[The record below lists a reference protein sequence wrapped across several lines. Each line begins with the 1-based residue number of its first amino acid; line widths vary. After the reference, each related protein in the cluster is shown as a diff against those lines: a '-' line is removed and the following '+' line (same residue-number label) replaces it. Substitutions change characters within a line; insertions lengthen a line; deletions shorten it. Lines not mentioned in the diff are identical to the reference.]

1 MQICGFQKTSLVDFP
16 GEVCSTVFVGRCN
29 LRCRFCFNRD
39 LVLHPETLPSYTEK
53 EIFDLLKKRMHVQ
66 GALCITGGEP
76 ALQEDLIAFIAGA
89 KEVGVKVKLDTNGT
103 FPEVLE
109 QLLKEGTL
117 DYVAVDIKAPPEKYD
132 LIAGRKVNYGKVEQT
147 ILLLKNSNVRYEF
160 RTTAVPG
167 LLEKQDLVRIAK
179 ILEGSPLYVL
189 QQFKRNTVVL
199 DENLP
204 VKELQLY
211 TREEMEEVASLCR
224 AYVEA
229 VLLRSF

>member
-1 MQICGFQKTSLVDFP
+1 MQIRGFQRTSLVDYP
-16 GEVCSTVFVGRCN
+16 GEVCSTVFVSRCN
-29 LRCRFCFNRD
+29 LRCGFCFNRD
-39 LVLHPETLPSYTEK
+39 LVLHPEILPSYAEK
-53 EIFDLLKKRMHVQ
+53 EIFDFLKKRMDVQ

-109 QLLKEGTL
+109 QLLIEGIL

-132 LIAGRKVNYGKVEQT
+132 LIAGKKVDYSKIERT
-147 ILLLKNSNVRYEF
+147 LLLLKNSNVKYEF

-167 LLEKQDLVRIAK
+167 LLEKKDLVRIAK

-189 QQFKRNTVVL
+189 QQFRKSATLL

-204 VKELQLY
+204 VKEPY

-224 AYVEA
+224 AYVK
-229 VLLRSF
+229 VVRLRSF